1 MLSPGQDLFEY
12 RIICLLGQ
20 GAFGVVRWH
29 QGLSG
34 RTPDTLAGALVKG

>member
-20 GAFGVVRWH
+20 GRLVSSAGTKDCPDERP
-29 QGLSG
+29 
-34 RTPDTLAGALVKG
+34 TPWPVH